1 MNFQRYFSP
10 ILSYIL
16 EANLLTLS
24 VVNSY
29 TQLVDNLYI
38 STDFQ
43 SLQNV
48 TKVDNLFTAQNLM
61 CMMRYSNLRL
71 LFYKQYPQAINI
83 YTSIFL
89 RKKKEE

>member
-1 MNFQRYFSP
+1 M
-10 ILSYIL
+10 
-16 EANLLTLS
+16 
-24 VVNSY
+24 NSY
-29 TQLVDNLYI
+29 TQLVDNLYM

-61 CMMRYSNLRL
+61 CMMRYANLRL
-71 LFYKQYPQAINI
+71 LFYKQYPQAITI
-83 YTSIFL
+83 YTSIFF